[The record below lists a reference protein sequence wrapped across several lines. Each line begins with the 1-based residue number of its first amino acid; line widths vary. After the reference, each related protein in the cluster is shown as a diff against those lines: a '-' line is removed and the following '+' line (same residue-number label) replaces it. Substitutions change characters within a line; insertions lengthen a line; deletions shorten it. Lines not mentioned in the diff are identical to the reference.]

1 MFSGLIRAVCSLSIL
16 FFFAFSQSSLA
27 QGTEEKAKEKI
38 SEVEKKAEEV
48 KEEVKAEPKA
58 EEPGILGKTNKFLG
72 DTLFFDIARGS
83 IEVDNVD
90 MDGKIQDPKEPKKKV
105 KLPFL
110 VIFLACGSI
119 FFTIFYKFINFRLL
133 KHSVDVIRGKYDNP
147 DDKGEISHFKALTS
161 ALSATIG
168 LGNIAGVAIAIQ
180 AGGPGAVF
188 WMVSMALFGMC
199 AKFSSATLAQY
210 FRKENSD
217 GSISGGPMYYLELG
231 LKEKGST
238 FATFGLMLGV
248 LYALCLMAGSI
259 GGGNMFQGNQALG
272 AVAYS
277 LRKMGAD
284 PEFLKSPTFVYT
296 FGVLLA
302 GSAAVVILGGIK
314 RIGNATSKIVPL
326 MCGAYIV
333 ASLFIIL
340 SNADKIGSSIG
351 LIFSSAFSA
360 KAVFG
365 GFFGVLIMGVL
376 RAAFSNEAGL
386 GSASIAHAAAK
397 TEEPVREGVVA
408 MIGPIIDTVIVCTMT
423 ALVVIIT
430 QKWNI
435 TVDSSGETLQAGA
448 IMTLDAFGSTISWF
462 PYLLTLCILLFAY
475 STMISWCYYGE
486 RGWIYIADKFTDGN
500 GIKTVTIFRVIFVI
514 FIFLGVI
521 SKNGDVITFSEL
533 MILSMAFPNI
543 LGSIFLAPFVW
554 KKAKEYME
562 RYKAGEFKTYK

>member
-1 MFSGLIRAVCSLSIL
+1 MHSGFLRVLYSFL
-16 FFFAFSQSSLA
+16 FFCIVMASSQLVA
-27 QGTEEKAKEKI
+27 QEE
-38 SEVEKKAEEV
+38 EKKAVAEKVETAA
-48 KEEVKAEPKA
+48 EQVKAEETPK
-58 EEPGILGKTNKFLG
+58 ESSILSEVNGLIGKA
-72 DTLFFDIARGS
+72 LFFDIAAGS
-83 IEVDNVD
+83 IQVDNVD
-90 MDGKIQDPKEPKKKV
+90 ADGNPVDAAEAKKTV
-105 KLPFL
+105 ELPVL
-110 VIFLACGSI
+110 VIFLAVGSI
-119 FFTIFYKFINFRLL
+119 FLTFFYRFINFKLM
-133 KHSVDVIRGKYDNP
+133 KHSFDVIRGKYDNP

-231 LKEKGST
+231 LKAKGGA
-238 FATFGLMLGV
+238 FITFGTALGI
-248 LYALCLMAGSI
+248 LYAICLMAGSI

-277 LRKMGAD
+277 LRKMGVS
-284 PEFLKSPTFVYT
+284 PEFVKSSTFIYI
-296 FGVLLA
+296 FGIFLA
-302 GSAAVVILGGIK
+302 GSAAAVILGGIK

-340 SNADKIGSSIG
+340 TNAGQIFSSIG

-360 KAVFG
+360 QAVFG
-365 GFFGVLIMGVL
+365 GFFGVLMKGVL

-397 TEEPVREGVVA
+397 TDEPVREGVVA
-408 MIGPIIDTVIVCTMT
+408 MIGPIIDTVVVCTMT

-430 QKWNI
+430 GKWNASI
-435 TVDSSGETLQAGA
+435 DSSGETLQAGA
-448 IMTLDAFGSTISWF
+448 IMTLDAFGSSIPWF
-462 PYLLTLCILLFAY
+462 PYLLTVCILLFAY

-486 RGWIYIADKFTDGN
+486 RGWIYLADKFTDNN
-500 GIKTVTIFRVIFVI
+500 GVKTVIVFRIIFVV

-521 SKNGDVITFSEL
+521 SKNDDVITFSEL

-554 KKAKEYME
+554 GKAKEYMS
-562 RYKAGEFKTYK
+562 RYKAGEFKTFK

>member
-1 MFSGLIRAVCSLSIL
+1 MYSGLLRTACSTLL
-16 FFFAFSQSSLA
+16 FLLTFTPLHTFAQES
-27 QGTEEKAKEKI
+27 EKEAENK
-38 SEVEKKAEEV
+38 VEEV
-48 KEEVKAEPKA
+48 KKEASEAVKPE
-58 EEPGILGKTNKFLG
+58 KTLLSKVNDHIG
-72 DTLFFDIARGS
+72 GSLFFDVAGGS
-83 IEVDNVD
+83 IQVDNIDTDGNPVD
-90 MDGKIQDPKEPKKKV
+90 PTKPKKTIE
-105 KLPFL
+105 LPFL
-110 VIFLACGSI
+110 VVFLALGSI
-119 FFTIFYKFINFRLL
+119 YFTFFYRFINFRYL
-133 KHSVDVIRGKYDNP
+133 KHSFDVIRGKYDNP
-147 DDKGEISHFKALTS
+147 DDQGEISHFKALTS

-180 AGGPGAVF
+180 MGGPGAVF

-199 AKFSSATLAQY
+199 AKFNSATLAQY

-231 LKEKGST
+231 LKEKGKS
-238 FATFGLMLGV
+238 FAALGLGLGI
-248 LYALCLMAGSI
+248 LYAICLMAGSI

-277 LRKMGAD
+277 LRKMGAS
-284 PEFLKSPTFVYT
+284 PEFVKSTTFIYL
-296 FGVLLA
+296 FGVILA
-302 GSAAVVILGGIK
+302 GSAAAVILGGIK
-314 RIGNATSKIVPL
+314 RIGNATSKIVPI
-326 MCGAYIV
+326 MCGAYIL
-333 ASLFIIL
+333 ASLYIIL
-340 SNADKIGSSIG
+340 SNAGEIGSSFG

-360 KAVFG
+360 QAAFG
-365 GFFGVLIMGVL
+365 GFFGVLMKGVL

-397 TEEPVREGVVA
+397 TDEPVREGIVA
-408 MIGPIIDTVIVCTMT
+408 MIGPIIDTVVVCTMT

-435 TVDSSGETLQAGA
+435 SVDSSGETLQAGA

-462 PYLLTLCILLFAY
+462 PYILTLCILLFAF

-486 RGWIYIADKFTDGN
+486 RGWIYLADKFTNNN
-500 GIKTVTIFRVIFVI
+500 GVKSVIVFRIIFVV

-521 SKNGDVITFSEL
+521 SNNGDVITFSEL

-554 KKAKEYME
+554 KKTTEYLS
-562 RYKAGEFKTYK
+562 RYKAGEFKTFK